1 MKTKPEIV
9 LTALMNGIE
18 IQGDHGMIYCMS
30 EDDKFGI
37 KMKNDEGEDCVMIT
51 DWSLNWFIKFCNEL
65 SELQIVQLAAN
76 LTLNK
81 INESK

>member
-1 MKTKPEIV
+1 MKTNPEIV
-9 LTALMNGIE
+9 LSALMNGIE
-18 IQGDHGMIYCMS
+18 INGDNGMIFCMS

-65 SELQIVQLAAN
+65 SELQIVQLTAN
-76 LTLNK
+76 LALNK

>member
-65 SELQIVQLAAN
+65 SELQIAQLAAN